1 MGCGCRQGDVRG
13 KLRGPDSARF
23 IWHSTFCRGDG
34 QIIQYKINFYA
45 HKINMKQFIKWTAL
59 LVLPFFLVACIDLDQ
74 KITLIKDQLN
84 YRAELRV
91 DAKVAAFADKKQG
104 GFCGDFGSQQKEGVV
119 VDVQESASGGNIICV
134 ITAQGPIDKFKNF
147 STGEK
152 NKSEMVRITEL
163 DGGRYR
169 IDSVIDFQ
177 GNSKETMGMDGML
190 DAMLAGRNISW
201 SVAAPKVLESNGK
214 MADDGK
220 SVTWTVP
227 MSVAFKNPQK
237 FYAVIQKDVSWVDS
251 VIGFFKKIMDA
262 IWGLFKKDAVSAAS
276 TPATP
281 VVAPAEP
288 RNVPAKADAPS
299 TPAPVVADNNPF
311 APSFDCTKASTGQ
324 ERLIC
329 SDRELS
335 KLDVDMASAYANARQ
350 KAADVNALK
359 AEQRLWLR
367 NSQKTCSDKDCLVA
381 AYQSRIAELNN

>member
-1 MGCGCRQGDVRG
+1 MTRNVPLTLTVNGREVSRTIPPQ
-13 KLRGPDSARF
+13 
-23 IWHSTFCRGDG
+23 
-34 QIIQYKINFYA
+34 
-45 HKINMKQFIKWTAL
+45 ML
-59 LVLPFFLVACIDLDQ
+59 LV
-74 KITLIKDQLN
+74 T
-84 YRAELRV
+84 
-91 DAKVAAFADKKQG
+91 AFGREEVVEQARHD
-104 GFCGDFGSQQKEGVV
+104 GFAGV
-119 VDVQESASGGNIICV
+119 
-134 ITAQGPIDKFKNF
+134 
-147 STGEK
+147 
-152 NKSEMVRITEL
+152 L
-163 DGGRYR
+163 
-169 IDSVIDFQ
+169 
-177 GNSKETMGMDGML
+177 SKPVNTSMLL

-288 RNVPAKADAPS
+288 RSVPAKADAPT
-299 TPAPVVADNNPF
+299 TPVQVVADNNPF
-311 APSFDCTKASTGQ
+311 APSFDCIKASTGQ

-335 KLDVDMASAYANARQ
+335 KLDVDMASAYADARQ

>member
-1 MGCGCRQGDVRG
+1 
-13 KLRGPDSARF
+13 
-23 IWHSTFCRGDG
+23 
-34 QIIQYKINFYA
+34 
-45 HKINMKQFIKWTAL
+45 MKQFIKRTAL
-59 LVLPFFLVACIDLDQ
+59 WVLPFFLVACIDLDQ

-104 GFCGDFGSQQKEGVV
+104 GFCGDFDSQQKEGVV

-227 MSVAFKNPQK
+227 MSVAFKNPQN

-262 IWGLFKKDAVSAAS
+262 IWGLFKKDTASAAS
-276 TPATP
+276 TPAAP
-281 VVAPAEP
+281 AVAPAEP
-288 RNVPAKADAPS
+288 RSATAKADAPS
-299 TPAPVVADNNPF
+299 TPAQVVADNNPF

-335 KLDVDMASAYANARQ
+335 KLDVDMASAYADARQ

-367 NSQKTCSDKDCLVA
+367 NSQKTCSDKECLVA